1 MAHILSTG
9 TAMTIAAATGDAG
22 QLGMALGF
30 AGSVLRLIRTA
41 FLKWVGLD
49 FIEFT
54 GLIRGGSDALHRCLH
69 YLTQPSV
76 HQH

>member
-1 MAHILSTG
+1 MAYVLSTG

-41 FLKWVGLD
+41 FLSRVGLD
-49 FIEFT
+49 FT
-54 GLIRGGSDALHRCLH
+54 GLLRGGSDALQRCLH

-76 HQH
+76 YQH

>member
-22 QLGMALGF
+22 QLVMALGF

-49 FIEFT
+49 FT
-54 GLIRGGSDALHRCLH
+54 GLIRGGSVARHRCLH

>member
-1 MAHILSTG
+1 MAYILSTG

-30 AGSVLRLIRTA
+30 SGSMLRLIRTA
-41 FLKWVGLD
+41 VLTWVGLD
-49 FIEFT
+49 FT

-76 HQH
+76 YQH